1 VTAVSEL
8 AAAPPTDGALLAHVA
23 NGNLEALGQLFDRH
37 AEGVRAFLVRMGA
50 TRADADDLL
59 QATFLEV
66 VRAAARFDPRFPA
79 RNWLLGIANA
89 MFRRHRRS
97 LRRAAARL
105 VAAAGITRSTPPPT
119 PAELPAGRFPFLLP
133 QRVAGR
139 LDEHVIE
146 RRRGDGDPRL
156 DAAGRQGAQRLRD
169 AIGEEVVERHRRDRG
184 DLDQAVHPRPVRGR
198 HAALSIFRRHDFVS
212 RDGK

>member
-1 VTAVSEL
+1 VTAVPEL
-8 AAAPPTDGALLAHVA
+8 AAAPSTDGELLALVT

-37 AEGVRAFLVRMGA
+37 AEGVRAFLVRMGV
-50 TRADADDLL
+50 TKADADDLL

-89 MFRRHRRS
+89 MLRRHRRS

-119 PAELPAGRFPFLLP
+119 PAELLEGDETTRRLGRAFS
-133 QRVAGR
+133 R
-139 LDEHVIE
+139 LSLKKREVFVLVTLE
-146 RRRGDGDPRL
+146 GL
-156 DAAGRQGAQRLRD
+156 S
-169 AIGEEVVERHRRDRG
+169 GEEAA
-184 DLDQAVHPRPVRGR
+184 QALGIPVNTIWTRLH
-198 HAALSIFRRHDFVS
+198 HARSELRSALAEDA
-212 RDGK
+212 G